1 MVISARYKAPEVWYS
16 IVGEEKKPLPNEVW
30 YNINEEITKDA
41 SEVENA
47 NNQTTTGMA
56 DEIPWIN
63 SPKLIASTSIAW
75 NTKSIAEISDCL
87 SVDERQPVV
96 DRVLA
101 GEFVAVHT
109 IFTPYNYTT
118 QWYLIPTTKTDLV
131 IRFQSIWVWTQWVR
145 INCWITSG
153 KITSITSANW
163 SI

>member
-1 MVISARYKAPEVWYS
+1 MVLSARYKAEKIDYPVVW
-16 IVGEEKKPLPNEVW
+16 EKTKESSDVVD
-30 YNINEEITKDA
+30 YNIQEEITKDTSA
-41 SEVENA
+41 EFNA
-47 NNQTTTGMA
+47 NNDTTTGMA
-56 DEIPWIN
+56 NVIPWIN
-63 SPKLIASTSIAW
+63 APKLRAETSIAW
-75 NTKSIAEISDCL
+75 ATKSIADISDY
-87 SVDERQPVV
+87 SSIDERQPVV

-109 IFTPYNYTT
+109 IFTPYSANT

-131 IRFQSIWVWTQWVR
+131 IRFQSIWVWSQWVR

>member
-16 IVGEEKKPLPNEVW
+16 IVGEEQKTLPNEVW

-41 SEVENA
+41 SAVENA

-63 SPKLIASTSIAW
+63 RPKLIASTSIAW
-75 NTKSIAEISDCL
+75 ATKSIADISDYT
-87 SVDERQPVV
+87 SIEEWQPVV

-109 IFTPYNYTT
+109 IFTPYSANT
-118 QWYLIPTTKTDLV
+118 QWYLIPTTKTDSV
-131 IRFQSIWVWTQWVR
+131 IRFQSIWVWSQWVR
-145 INCWITSG
+145 INCWITDG
-153 KITSITSANW
+153 KITSISSANW